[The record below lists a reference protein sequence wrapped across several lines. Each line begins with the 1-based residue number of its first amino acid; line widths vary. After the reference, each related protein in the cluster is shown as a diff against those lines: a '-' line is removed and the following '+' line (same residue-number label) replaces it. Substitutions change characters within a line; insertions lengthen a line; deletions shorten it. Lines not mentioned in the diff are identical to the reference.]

1 MKYFK
6 RRHTFMRAD
15 SVHDSI
21 AIKMKKCPKICTFQD
36 FVNVCDKS
44 GAKIKLIVMQCYN
57 FNEFENS
64 HRSRKSRKITLPH
77 LDSISAAQFRKNSC
91 AMWFKQGFEEDYQEV
106 DFLKPKFRL
115 DVTSPTKSQPRG
127 IPGVKR

>member
-21 AIKMKKCPKICTFQD
+21 AIKIKKYPKICTFQD
-36 FVNVCDKS
+36 FVDVCDKS

-57 FNEFENS
+57 FNEFEDS
-64 HRSRKSRKITLPH
+64 HCSRKSRKITLPH
-77 LDSISAAQFRKNSC
+77 LDSISEAKFRK
-91 AMWFKQGFEEDYQEV
+91 
-106 DFLKPKFRL
+106 KFMRN
-115 DVTSPTKSQPRG
+115 V
-127 IPGVKR
+127 V